1 MRRTWSII
9 GGGNVAESFK
19 SYQSLHGL
27 PRERAL
33 VQQLEEAPHFNPS
46 TGTSEFS
53 LRDPDGYYVTMSARS
68 SADAAGARR
77 RGGAFMHTTAL
88 IIGISL
94 ALGVGLLGTVVGL
107 DRERSFYPVVTIV
120 VASYY
125 ALFALVGA
133 SLQSLVP
140 ELMAFAL
147 FLAGAVIGFRRSL
160 WIVALA
166 LAAHGV
172 FDLTHGAFITN
183 PGVPAWWPS
192 FCLGYDVTAALYLA
206 ALLRSGRLRATT

>member
-1 MRRTWSII
+1 
-9 GGGNVAESFK
+9 
-19 SYQSLHGL
+19 
-27 PRERAL
+27 
-33 VQQLEEAPHFNPS
+33 
-46 TGTSEFS
+46 
-53 LRDPDGYYVTMSARS
+53 
-68 SADAAGARR
+68 
-77 RGGAFMHTTAL
+77 MHTTAL

-133 SLQSLVP
+133 SLPSLGP
-140 ELMAFAL
+140 ELLAFAL

-172 FDLTHGAFITN
+172 FDLTHGAFIAN
-183 PGVPAWWPS
+183 PGVPAWWPA

-206 ALLRSGRLRATT
+206 ALLRSGRLRATA